1 MYSVLQQ
8 QFKTW
13 HCISIN
19 GKRITSTNSTSTCNN
34 SIENY
39 HKNLQATSAAAATK
53 CKDKTTTV
61 ATTARTT
68 TYHVDC
74 CCPGDGWQTGD
85 EGQKGHQNEDA
96 AVSHF

>member
-1 MYSVLQQ
+1 MIQETVP
-8 QFKTW
+8 
-13 HCISIN
+13 
-19 GKRITSTNSTSTCNN
+19 G
-34 SIENY
+34 
-39 HKNLQATSAAAATK
+39 ATSV
-53 CKDKTTTV
+53 TTV